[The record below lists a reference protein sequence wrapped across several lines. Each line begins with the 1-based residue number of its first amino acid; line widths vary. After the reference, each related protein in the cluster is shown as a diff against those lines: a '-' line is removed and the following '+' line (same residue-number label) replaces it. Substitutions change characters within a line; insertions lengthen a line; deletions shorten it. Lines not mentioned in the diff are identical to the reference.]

1 MTIRIVFGVMLRAR
15 GVNTLLE
22 SGARN
27 AIGGHHRP
35 TLPILRGH
43 GGRYGRAKRVSAA
56 CRRTPTRRA
65 PEGEGEKVRVDTRS
79 AQVRTGLRTTGAGRT
94 GVPGSGDVTVGGGA
108 AADVASGVGAFG
120 VDAFGVLVVSGVVS
134 PAGRR

>member
-27 AIGGHHRP
+27 AIGGHHRR

-43 GGRYGRAKRVSAA
+43 GGRYGRTKKVSAA
-56 CRRTPTRRA
+56 CCRTPTRRA
-65 PEGEGEKVRVDTRS
+65 PEGEGEKVRVDMRS
-79 AQVRTGLRTTGAGRT
+79 AQVRTGPGAAGAGRA
-94 GVPGSGDVTVGGGA
+94 GVPVVDEMATRVGASRDV
-108 AADVASGVGAFG
+108 VAGTGAFG
-120 VDAFGVLVVSGVVS
+120 VVVVSGVAS
-134 PAGRR
+134 AAGRR